1 MISNN
6 NLLAIIGGTGL
17 NSLKSLEITRH
28 LVVNTPY
35 GEPSAPLTFG
45 MLGGSEVVFFAR
57 HGHAHRIPPHQINYR
72 ANLWALYEAGV
83 RQIIAV
89 AAVGGINSRMV
100 PAALCVPNQIIDYTY
115 GRAQTYFEDTLNSV
129 THIDFSFPY
138 SDTLRAELLAAAQA
152 MNVEIVADG
161 VYACTQGPRLE
172 TVAEVKRLERDGC
185 DIVGMTGMPEASLA
199 RELGIDYAH
208 LSVVANWAAG
218 KNGDQIIS
226 MDEIDATVKE
236 GMSKVRSLVQHVLEQ
251 RAV

>member
-17 NSLKSLEITRH
+17 SSLKNLEITRH

-72 ANLWALYEAGV
+72 ANLWALHEAGV
-83 RQIIAV
+83 HQIIAV
-89 AAVGGINSRMV
+89 AAVGGISSRMI
-100 PAALCVPNQIIDYTY
+100 PAALCIPNQIIDYTY
-115 GRAQTYFEDTLNSV
+115 GRAQTYFEDTSNSV

-152 MNVEIVADG
+152 MNVEIVEDG

-172 TVAEVKRLERDGC
+172 TIAEVKRLERDGC